1 MGVSIGLKEKNPKVK
16 IYIVEP
22 ANSAVIPAKPVP
34 AKAGTCALGACT
46 CEACT
51 CEGR

>member
-34 AKAGTCALGACT
+34 AEPVPAKPVPAKAGS
-46 CEACT
+46 
-51 CEGR
+51 R